1 MTLAMSLT
9 NFGIYVA
16 LMIGY
21 ELYLTKRRKR
31 PDVFFLASEEN
42 WYKILMFILGL
53 SVVVMDVY
61 FKTASFFVYTVLF
74 LSYTFTFKEISE
86 KGIMNN
92 LRRVPLN
99 SITDLKVE
107 EKKYGYH
114 VYYEVKQRTYE
125 MVVRKSLSNQ
135 LLEAVGKAEKMI
147 KKPAKK

>member
-16 LMIGY
+16 LLIGY
-21 ELYLTKRRKR
+21 EYYLSQRKKR

-42 WYKILMFILGL
+42 WYKILMFILGV
-53 SVVVMDVY
+53 SVVVMDIY
-61 FKTASFFVYTVLF
+61 FKTASYFVYTVLF

-92 LRRVPLN
+92 LRRVPFN
-99 SITDLKVE
+99 SMTALRVE

-114 VYYEVKQRTYE
+114 VYYEVKQKTFE
-125 MVVRKSLSNQ
+125 MVVRNSLSQN
-135 LLEAVGKAEKMI
+135 LLEAVEKAQKMI
-147 KKPAKK
+147 KKSK